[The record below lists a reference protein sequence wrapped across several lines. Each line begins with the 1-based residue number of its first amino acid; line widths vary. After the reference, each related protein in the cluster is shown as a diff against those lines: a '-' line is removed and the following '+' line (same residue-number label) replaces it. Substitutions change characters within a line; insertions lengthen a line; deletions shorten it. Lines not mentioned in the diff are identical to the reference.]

1 MDITFLEADQDWNE
15 ETTTYWFEFRE
26 AGVLYH
32 DVILHRF
39 GIVESGGE
47 STIID
52 PDGRL
57 VTGFVAAIVGD
68 AVVTAEIRAR
78 AAGLS

>member
-1 MDITFLEADQDWNE
+1 MYITFLEADQDWNE
-15 ETTTYWFEFRE
+15 ETTTYWFEFRWSR
-26 AGVLYH
+26 ASNLS
-32 DVILHRF
+32 HRF